1 MRYER
6 SLAIASRHEKLIE
19 LIRSGEF
26 SSRVLAKRLE
36 VSEQT
41 IYRDIDSLK
50 ERGYSIRSV
59 RLSKGWAYK
68 LQGEPTPIPSGK
80 RS

>member
-1 MRYER
+1 MRYAR
-6 SLAIASRHEKLIE
+6 SFAIAGRHGQLIT

-26 SSRVLAKRLE
+26 SSRVLAEKLN

-50 ERGYSIRSV
+50 ERGYVIRSV
-59 RLSKGWAYK
+59 RLSRGWAYK
-68 LQGEPTPIPSGK
+68 LDETSPVPNRKGS
-80 RS
+80 